1 TSRSFWRY
9 WVSATDKFIP
19 KSGAECRLYTTRLKR
34 VQSIHW
40 RLNRTMVTTRVSIY
54 FNCVWKQAI
63 VFNSGEIKHLYI
75 LGCDFLFFIA
85 NKNPGGLILL
95 HSTLY
100 SSLTDP
106 RHLLTV

>member
-1 TSRSFWRY
+1 
-9 WVSATDKFIP
+9 
-19 KSGAECRLYTTRLKR
+19 
-34 VQSIHW
+34 
-40 RLNRTMVTTRVSIY
+40 MVTTRVSIY

-85 NKNPGGLILL
+85 NKNPGGHILL

>member
-1 TSRSFWRY
+1 GY
-9 WVSATDKFIP
+9 HQSAVGHLSPFIH
-19 KSGAECRLYTTRLKR
+19 ECRTYY
-34 VQSIHW
+34 
-40 RLNRTMVTTRVSIY
+40 LNSR
-54 FNCVWKQAI
+54 
-63 VFNSGEIKHLYI
+63 IKHLYI